1 MMECKRLRCLKI
13 RQYLGYK
20 WVSDT
25 EHEIFASA
33 YFDGD
38 SSLLNFAEGCQP
50 LQADADAIR
59 HEMRETAVKITFVQ
73 ELNPAWENAAE
84 SPCIGEQERLDVRRY
99 AQRFCLKS
107 NSKNR
112 HHRTNAIWPV
122 PHLGTAAD
130 LTAA

>member
-13 RQYLGYK
+13 RQYLGHK
-20 WVSDT
+20 WVSDIM

-38 SSLLNFAEGCQP
+38 SSLLNFAEECQP
-50 LQADADAIR
+50 LQADAEAIR
-59 HEMRETAVKITFVQ
+59 HEMRETAVKIAFVQ

-84 SPCIGEQERLDVRRY
+84 SPCISEQERLDMRRY
-99 AQRFCLKS
+99 ASKS

-112 HHRTNAIWPV
+112 RHHVNAIWPV

-130 LTAA
+130 SKAA